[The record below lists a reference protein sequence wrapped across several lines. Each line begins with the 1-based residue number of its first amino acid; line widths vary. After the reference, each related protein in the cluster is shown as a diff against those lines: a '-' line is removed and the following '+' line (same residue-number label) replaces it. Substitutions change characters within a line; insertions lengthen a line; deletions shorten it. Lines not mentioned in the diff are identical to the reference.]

1 MYVVYNSTILLYT
14 FIVCRSHDVLCILVL
29 VTVVVGSCNDTSV
42 RLING
47 QTETEGTVELC
58 RNGAWGTVCDDFW
71 DNREAEVVCR
81 QLGFQTEG
89 EKIPV

>member
-1 MYVVYNSTILLYT
+1 MIGACYTRSLCADHMMYLVY
-14 FIVCRSHDVLCILVL
+14 ILVL